1 MKILFM
7 KKIFCIL
14 CILFYQNINAQSLI
28 DSLSSLRF
36 SMNDSVGEKLA
47 ELAMNNPSLKV
58 IDEQIEASKYEW
70 GIQKAGWLNNL
81 NASFNLNEGNLR
93 SSATPTDAIGFY
105 PRYNFNL
112 SVPLGNFFT
121 RPKQANKARSQY
133 EETMALKEVEKNEIR
148 QSVLVVYQ
156 NYKMNSYLLA
166 LQEAA
171 IQDDRT
177 VFDMAEE
184 KFKLNSITLEAFIL
198 ASKRLNDALVKRVS
212 LMRDVNVSR
221 YQLETLIGMPLDRAM
236 EIIRVQ

>member
-1 MKILFM
+1 MRLT
-7 KKIFCIL
+7 
-14 CILFYQNINAQSLI
+14 
-28 DSLSSLRF
+28 
-36 SMNDSVGEKLA
+36 
-47 ELAMNNPSLKV
+47 
-58 IDEQIEASKYEW
+58 
-70 GIQKAGWLNNL
+70 
-81 NASFNLNEGNLR
+81 NASW
-93 SSATPTDAIGFY
+93 IGF
-105 PRYNFNL
+105 

>member
-1 MKILFM
+1 MKLVFM
-7 KKIFCIL
+7 KRIFCIL

-36 SMNDSVGEKLA
+36 SLSDSVGEKLV

-58 IDEQIEASKYEW
+58 MDEQIEASKYEW
-70 GIQKAGWLNNL
+70 GIQKAGWLNNI

-93 SSATPTDAIGFY
+93 NNSSPTDAVGFY

-133 EETMALKEVEKNEIR
+133 EETMALKEVEKNEVR
-148 QSVLVVYQ
+148 QAVLVTYQ
-156 NYKMNSYLLA
+156 NYQMNKYLLA

-171 IQDDRT
+171 IQDDKT
-177 VFDMAEE
+177 VSEMAEE
-184 KFKLNSITLEAFIL
+184 KFKTNSITLEAFIL
-198 ASKRLNDALVKRVS
+198 ASKRLNDALAKRVS
-212 LMRDVNVSR
+212 LMRDVNVSK
-221 YQLETLIGMPLDRAM
+221 YQLESLIGMPLEQAM
-236 EIIRVQ
+236 EIIKTR